1 MARIMTWLIRVFMLL
16 AVLGAAALGLGYY
29 LASHSLPDYDGT
41 WEVEGPRAPIEIV
54 RDRYAVP
61 HILAREDA
69 DAFFGL
75 GFVHAQ
81 DRLWQMML
89 MRRTAQGRLSE
100 LFGEETLP
108 IDELMRALDL
118 YSLALAGVR
127 HQTPETM
134 AALEAYAAGVNAWL
148 KVVQEQALGRGAP
161 EFFLFNAR
169 IAPWVPAD
177 SLAIQKLVALQLT
190 DKASLETLRAQ
201 LSLRL
206 PEERLRDILP
216 DAAQPPVMGLPD
228 YGALFPDLPMPEA
241 PPEPPI
247 RHALYPVAEPGMAG
261 ASNAFAA
268 SAHRAAGGAPLL
280 ATDPHLPPSAPSIWM
295 LARMDLA
302 EGPVIGGTIPGIPAV
317 LVGRSETLGWALTSS
332 YLDDQ
337 DILIE
342 RLHPENAEQY
352 LTPEGW
358 EPFRSRETRIALR
371 DGTMVLRTL
380 RWSRNGPV
388 IPGNH
393 FGVAAVTPPGHV
405 ATLAWTGLAVEDRSI
420 EAAIGVMRAGSIRAA
435 REAAR
440 HHLAPSLMLTLAD
453 RTTVAIQM
461 TGAQPKRHENHTSQG
476 RMPAPGWVAANSWDG
491 FRPYGENPFVVK
503 PPGGIVAHTNNPITD
518 APFPRHVSFDWGDAY
533 RIRRAERLLNGREYH
548 TVQSF
553 IDIQS
558 DTVSEAAR
566 TLLPLIARDL
576 WYSDEPASDD
586 PAERRRY
593 EALDRLANW
602 NGEMSEH
609 MAEPLIYNAWVLALQ
624 RRLAIDRLGA
634 QVDLVARP
642 DPIFLERV
650 FRDIDGAGAWCDV
663 IQTSRVETCTEM
675 ARLSLDEALVFLA
688 ERYGERMEAWR
699 WGAAHQAVHRHQVL
713 GTIPILRT
721 LVNIRGETPGD
732 DHTLLRGQIAAHGDE
747 PFTNVHAG
755 GLRAV
760 YDFSDPNS
768 SVMIIA
774 TGQSGHV
781 LSRHYDNLAGLW
793 RRSEYIPMTLD
804 VELARAGAA
813 GVTTILPRGSEV
825 AARDQRAGSAATMLS
840 SRPPS

>member
-1 MARIMTWLIRVFMLL
+1 MARIITWLIRVFMVLALL
-16 AVLGAAALGLGYY
+16 MAAALGLAYY
-29 LASHSLPDYDGT
+29 LASHSLPDYNAT

-61 HILAREDA
+61 HILAEKDA

-118 YSLALAGVR
+118 YSLALGGVR

-148 KVVQEQALGRGAP
+148 RVVQEQALGRGAP

-177 SLAIQKLVALQLT
+177 SLAVQKLVALQLT
-190 DKASLETLRAQ
+190 DKAAMETLRAQ

-206 PEERLRDILP
+206 PGERLRDILP
-216 DAAQPPVMGLPD
+216 DAAQAPVLALPD
-228 YGALFPDLPMPEA
+228 YAALFPDVPA
-241 PPEPPI
+241 RDASHEPPV
-247 RHALYPVAEPGMAG
+247 RHALYPLAEPGAAG

-268 SAHRAAGGAPLL
+268 SARRSAGGAPLL
-280 ATDPHLPPSAPSIWM
+280 ATDPHLPLTAPSIWM

-302 EGPVIGGTIPGIPAV
+302 GGPVIGGTIPGIPAV

-337 DILIE
+337 DIFIE
-342 RLHPENAEQY
+342 KLNPENADQY
-352 LTPEGW
+352 LTPDGW
-358 EPFRSRETRIALR
+358 KPFRSRETRIEVKDA
-371 DGTMVLRTL
+371 GTVRRTL

-393 FGVAAVTPPGHV
+393 FGLAAVTPPGHV
-405 ATLAWTGLAVEDRSI
+405 ASLAWTGLAVEDRSI

-453 RTTVAIQM
+453 RTTVAMQM
-461 TGAQPKRHENHTSQG
+461 AGAQPQRHENHTTHG
-476 RMPAPGWVAANSWDG
+476 RMPALGWIDVNVWRG
-491 FRPYGENPFVVK
+491 FRPYGENPFVVN

-586 PAERRRY
+586 PAERRRH
-593 EALDRLANW
+593 EALERLANW

-609 MAEPLIYNAWVLALQ
+609 MAEPLIYKAWILALQ
-624 RRLAIDRLGA
+624 RRLAVDRLGA

-642 DPIFLERV
+642 NPIFLERV
-650 FRDIDGAGAWCDV
+650 FRDIDGAGEWCDV
-663 IQTSRVETCTEM
+663 IQTSRKETCTEM
-675 ARLSLDEALVFLA
+675 ARLALDEALVSLA
-688 ERYGERMEAWR
+688 AEYGERIEAWR
-699 WGAAHQAVHRHQVL
+699 WGAAHQAVHRHQAL
-713 GTIPILRT
+713 GTVPILRT
-721 LVNIRGETPGD
+721 LVNIRGETPGGD
-732 DHTLLRGQIAAHGDE
+732 QTLLRGQIAAHGDA

-755 GLRAV
+755 GFAPSMTSPTRIRA
-760 YDFSDPNS
+760 
-768 SVMIIA
+768 
-774 TGQSGHV
+774 
-781 LSRHYDNLAGLW
+781 
-793 RRSEYIPMTLD
+793 
-804 VELARAGAA
+804 
-813 GVTTILPRGSEV
+813 
-825 AARDQRAGSAATMLS
+825 
-840 SRPPS
+840 